1 MNYQEGPSGYDPIY
15 ASLLQ
20 KRMGPLAHLGSHRM
34 VLLTIYIL
42 IGSGSLAYQT
52 PRIHQKESHYKSKQA
67 WHTTCPVKRNKDLEG
82 FYCSLAY

>member
-1 MNYQEGPSGYDPIY
+1 MNYQEGPAGYDPIY

-34 VLLTIYIL
+34 VFNNLHFDWLLLFRQPDTENL
-42 IGSGSLAYQT
+42 
-52 PRIHQKESHYKSKQA
+52 KENQCKSKQA
-67 WHTTCPVKRNKDLEG
+67 WYTTSPVKRNKDIEG